1 MMSGGR
7 IQLNGVSL
15 KITDVQLEDAGTYE
29 CRGVS
34 IRRYL
39 TIYVNG
45 EFSLWSFCS
54 SFRQHLFFHLTIML
68 SCCCWCSDV
77 LWLILLLRVSP
88 GDHQERVFISPVSLK
103 TSSFVENF
111 QFVSI
116 LKSEEV
122 HILEF
127 SGGDRAP
134 LYLFSGKDR
143 NVSTTSTKSRRLQCK
158 GYALVSIATRRS

>member
-1 MMSGGR
+1 MIDFIVKSF
-7 IQLNGVSL
+7 S
-15 KITDVQLEDAGTYE
+15 
-29 CRGVS
+29 
-34 IRRYL
+34 RR
-39 TIYVNG
+39 
-45 EFSLWSFCS
+45 
-54 SFRQHLFFHLTIML
+54 
-68 SCCCWCSDV
+68 
-77 LWLILLLRVSP
+77 SP
-88 GDHQERVFISPVSLK
+88 GTGVHF
-103 TSSFVENF
+103 TGFVENF